1 MARAT
6 TTSTVAQPVPIADR
20 SAVVAE
26 LLSSRWSCRA
36 FESREVPRP
45 TIERLLSLSQR
56 SASWCNTQPWQVIV
70 TTGEGTERFR
80 AALADYAA
88 GKGGELGEE
97 FDFAPPAEYRGVYRE
112 RRSTTGWQLYEA
124 VGVERG
130 DRAASARQAFENF
143 RLFGAPHVAI
153 VTTAAEQG
161 VYGAVDSGLYIGT
174 FLLAA
179 TSLGI
184 ATIPQAALAGRS
196 AFIRDYFDIP
206 EDRKVLAGISFGYA
220 AVDHP
225 ANSYRTARAPL
236 NEVVTWRSE

>member
-1 MARAT
+1 MTEHTAA
-6 TTSTVAQPVPIADR
+6 PDK
-20 SAVVAE
+20 SAALAE
-26 LLSSRWSCRA
+26 LLTSRWSCRA

-45 TIERLLSLSQR
+45 VIERLLSLAQR

-70 TTGEGTERFR
+70 TTGQGTERFR
-80 AALADYAA
+80 TSLAEYAA
-88 GKGGELGEE
+88 SEGGELGDE

-112 RRSTTGWQLYEA
+112 RRRETGWQLYEA

-153 VTTAAEQG
+153 VTTAADQG
-161 VYGAVDSGLYIGT
+161 VYGAVDCGLYLGT

-184 ATIPQAALAGRS
+184 ATVPQAALAGRS
-196 AFIRDYFDIP
+196 AFVREYFDIP
-206 EDRKVLAGISFGYA
+206 EDRKILAGVSFGYPA
-220 AVDHP
+220 ADHP
-225 ANSYRTARAPL
+225 ANSYRTTRAPL
-236 NEVVTWRSE
+236 AEVVTWRSD